1 MFWRQDL
8 AGVQPL
14 TGIGHR
20 TPVSQQLANHRN
32 CCSLGKQMRPPFI
45 ATGMWHTSELRPW
58 APSITHRLHSWG
70 FNCPKA
76 SKPHVLN
83 SVSFSSVLA
92 VALIFQNYTI
102 SLLDVF
108 DLLTSWSACKSNQ
121 TNKIFL
127 ETFLCCSWGT
137 DISVPEDREQLGS
150 VISSTGQVKMQKSL
164 MALLLCFKETGSWVF
179 KRKHF
184 CKRNKWNQK
193 VSFIG
198 KFIFSEMEE
207 LVRGGVGILG
217 ARAAGGGSWQ
227 DTRQVLSTIQL
238 GWGYSWATR
247 WHLAQHS
254 SSWHHWDRA
263 LCCTTAWDT
272 AAEHTRLC
280 GTGRGWSKLS
290 EFRGG
295 GWDPSF
301 GHKGV
306 TSQPPVPEKLTPSTS
321 PAVISNRIE
330 YLEQGLHIV

>member
-1 MFWRQDL
+1 MEYFLGWKCFEDRIWLGFSLSQESDTEL
-8 AGVQPL
+8 LLFHSSWQT
-14 TGIGHR
+14 TGIAVVWGSKWGLLSLPLGCGTRQSSDHGH
-20 TPVSQQLANHRN
+20 TPS
-32 CCSLGKQMRPPFI
+32 
-45 ATGMWHTSELRPW
+45 
-58 APSITHRLHSWG
+58 HRLHSWG

-83 SVSFSSVLA
+83 LVSFSSVLS

-102 SLLDVF
+102 SLLDVLG
-108 DLLTSWSACKSNQ
+108 LLTSWSACKSNQ

-137 DISVPEDREQLGS
+137 DVSVPEDREQLSS

-164 MALLLCFKETGSWVF
+164 TALLLCFKETGSWVF

-193 VSFIG
+193 ISLIG

-280 GTGRGWSKLS
+280 GTGGGWSKLS
-290 EFRGG
+290 ENSEVE
-295 GWDPSF
+295 DEILPLDT
-301 GHKGV
+301 KG
-306 TSQPPVPEKLTPSTS
+306 SQVSLQFWR
-321 PAVISNRIE
+321 N
-330 YLEQGLHIV
+330 

>member
-1 MFWRQDL
+1 MK
-8 AGVQPL
+8 
-14 TGIGHR
+14 TGFGWG
-20 TPVSQQLANHRN
+20 SASHRN
-32 CCSLGKQMRPPFI
+32 RTQNSSCFTAAGKLQ
-45 ATGMWHTSELRPW
+45 ELLYSWEANEASFHCHWDVAHVR
-58 APSITHRLHSWG
+58 AQTMGTLHHTHRLHSWG

-83 SVSFSSVLA
+83 SVSFSSVLS

-127 ETFLCCSWGT
+127 ETFLCFSWGT

-193 VSFIG
+193 VSLIG

-227 DTRQVLSTIQL
+227 DTWQVLSTIQL

-254 SSWHHWDRA
+254 STWHHWDRA

-272 AAEHTRLC
+272 VLNTPDSAAP
-280 GTGRGWSKLS
+280 GVA
-290 EFRGG
+290 
-295 GWDPSF
+295 DPSSQNSEAEDEILPLDK
-301 GHKGV
+301 KG
-306 TSQPPVPEKLTPSTS
+306 SQVSLQFWR
-321 PAVISNRIE
+321 N
-330 YLEQGLHIV
+330 